1 MPVPKVVNYQR
12 LTIIE
17 ALGSKCSCQ
26 GGNCWHDSA
35 CGITDIRCLQLDH
48 INGDGAA
55 DRRRLKSTG
64 LVSYYYRHLDEAK
77 EKLQV
82 LCANCNWV
90 KRHNNHE
97 VRNGDEVLS
106 RSVVCRV
113 SLSDRFKRPRT
124 GVRYVVMGRLE
135 RIPEYPTFVERAMK
149 IILITEA
156 SGHESV
162 MDMLRA
168 RGIAEVANKPMSF
181 FLSYAW
187 SKQSYYG
194 SSLHSLSRFLGEL
207 GITLDSAEEILSEVH
222 GVKIGRPV

>member
-1 MPVPKVVNYQR
+1 M
-12 LTIIE
+12 
-17 ALGSKCSCQ
+17 
-26 GGNCWHDSA
+26 
-35 CGITDIRCLQLDH
+35 QLDH

-55 DRRRLKSTG
+55 DRRRMKSTG
-64 LVSYYYRHLDEAK
+64 LVSYYYHHLDEAK

-106 RSVVCRV
+106 RSVVSRV
-113 SLSDRFKRPRT
+113 SPPDRFKRSRT

-135 RIPEYPTFVERAMK
+135 HIPEYPAFVERARK
-149 IILITEA
+149 IIMMTEDA
-156 SGHESV
+156 GHESV
-162 MDMLRA
+162 MNMLQV

-187 SKQSYYG
+187 GKQSYYG

-207 GITLDSAEEILSEVH
+207 GITLNHAEEILSEVH
-222 GVKIGRPV
+222 Q